1 MWPARR
7 RVLLRTYAMCRLG
20 SEPARPAVPMG
31 AARWIFSGRLAASVV
46 GRAFSFWAC
55 RVLIRESMATRRKYG
70 PILLGAVLAL
80 SLGLWLG
87 SRHVWRA
94 AVDGPAPDRASAG
107 AEAISAG
114 AHSMGGVDS
123 ALASLSGTPQE
134 QLPLPPCWPD
144 VFALDEHAS
153 LESLRA
159 ALVSAL
165 SAQDPLFLEYL
176 EDRLAEVIGTD
187 SARALTVL
195 SWAEAAGPPL
205 STHVLSALKQA
216 PAVQNAQ
223 VADRLLALGADAS
236 ASLDAR
242 RAALDA
248 LETQRSLPA
257 DRLQRLKSVALDE
270 TSDEAAWVAARTIG
284 RVMTEEFRRSGS
296 AGAYLNE
303 LIEIGQQSGEAAVR
317 TLALEMASYADIPI
331 ERGSVPT
338 LSKILSSDPDRHVRE
353 MAAFRLGLSRDPK
366 AAQGAL
372 SSAFSQESD
381 LCVRWA
387 IFRFA
392 VRASGAKALPL
403 LDKLSRIEPRLRPD
417 YDDFVAIYARGVV
430 DFARVWQEKPERIQC
445 VEEGE

>member
-1 MWPARR
+1 MD
-7 RVLLRTYAMCRLG
+7 RLG
-20 SEPARPAVPMG
+20 TKPARPALPMG
-31 AARWIFSGRLAASVV
+31 AASWIFSSHVAAPAMARSFPF
-46 GRAFSFWAC
+46 RAH
-55 RVLIRESMATRRKYG
+55 RVFIRQPMATRRKYG
-70 PILLGAVLAL
+70 PILLAVVLAL

-87 SRHVWRA
+87 SRRVRRA
-94 AVDGPAPDRASAG
+94 ATDGPAADRATVG
-107 AEAISAG
+107 AAAISTG
-114 AHSMGGVDS
+114 ARSVSGADS
-123 ALASLSGTPQE
+123 APSFASGAPKE

-153 LESLRA
+153 LESLRS
-159 ALVSAL
+159 ALMSAL

-257 DRLQRLKSVALDE
+257 ERLQRLKSVALDE

-366 AAQGAL
+366 SAQGAL
-372 SSAFSQESD
+372 ASAFSQESD

-445 VEEGE
+445 AEEGE